1 MRFSLSILHRLII
14 AFSSLVA
21 SPALGNEPQWQDLLD
36 GGSLAGWHSLGG
48 NAPYA
53 IEGSEAIGRSVPN
66 SPNSWLVTDET
77 FGDFILEYDAK
88 VDPKLNSGV
97 MIRGLSRADYRA
109 GRVHGYQA
117 EIDSSP
123 RAWSGGI
130 YDEERRGWLNPL
142 TRNPAAQRAFR
153 IGDWNSFRVEAIGD
167 SIRTWVN
174 GVPAANLVDAMTAR
188 GFIALQVHSVP
199 DDPAMAG
206 LEARFRNIRILTE
219 DVATHATP
227 PDPEMEQFSYLPN
240 QLTPYEK
247 AKGWRLLWDGETTNG
262 WKGARLAGFPDKGWR
277 IEDGVLSVL
286 ASGGGEARNGGDIIT
301 TEEFSDFELQLDFRL
316 TPGANSGIKYF
327 VDPTLL
333 KGEGSA
339 IGLEYQLLDDERHPD
354 ARMGVSG
361 NRTLGSLYDLIAA
374 TNLSEADR
382 TTKRVNPPGEWNR
395 ARIVVHGNH
404 VEHWLNDVRVV
415 EFERGT
421 QMFRALVAYSKY
433 RDWPRFGEWERG
445 PILLQ
450 DHGDLVS
457 FRSIKI
463 RPLTPPAQGTAE

>member
-1 MRFSLSILHRLII
+1 MPLWVTLIGRLI
-14 AFSSLVA
+14 AAVFLLVA
-21 SPALGNEPQWQDLLD
+21 SPASAQEPQWRDLAKD
-36 GGSLAGWHSLGG
+36 GLAGWHSLGG
-48 NAPYA
+48 KAPYA
-53 IEGSEAIGRSVPN
+53 VEGGEVVGRSVLN
-66 SPNSWLVTDET
+66 SPNSWLATKET
-77 FGDFILEYDAK
+77 FGDFILEYEAK
-88 VDPKLNSGV
+88 IDPKLNSGV
-97 MIRGLSRADYRA
+97 MIRGLSRADYRD

-117 EIDSSP
+117 EIDSAP

-130 YDEERRGWLNPL
+130 YDEERRGWLNPM

-153 IGDWNSFRVEAIGD
+153 IGEWNRFRVEAIGN

-174 GVPAANLVDAMTAR
+174 GVPAANLVDAMTPR
-188 GFIALQVHSVP
+188 GFVALQVHSVP

-206 LEARFRNIRILTE
+206 LEARFRNIRIITE
-219 DVATHATP
+219 DAAKHATP
-227 PDPEMEQFSYLPN
+227 PDPAAEQFSYLPN
-240 QLTPYEK
+240 QLTEAEK
-247 AKGWRLLWDGETTNG
+247 ANGWRLLWDGRTTDG
-262 WKGARLAGFPDKGWR
+262 WKGAKLAGFPDKGWK

-286 ASGGGEARNGGDIIT
+286 SSGGGEARNGGDIIT

-339 IGLEYQLLDDERHPD
+339 IGLEFQLLDDERHPD
-354 ARMGVSG
+354 AKLGVKG
-361 NRTLGSLYDLIAA
+361 NRTLGGLYDLIPP

-395 ARIVVHGNH
+395 ARIVVRGNH
-404 VEHWLNDVRVV
+404 VEHWLNDVKVV
-415 EFERGT
+415 EYERGT
-421 QMFRALVAYSKY
+421 QVFRALVAYSKY
-433 RDWPRFGEWERG
+433 RDWPRFGEWESG

-463 RPLTPPAQGTAE
+463 RPLKPAAQGASE